1 MNLNVDTR
9 QQTAFIQLFK
19 SAIDSIDASG
29 RLVAPREQI
38 AKGILF
44 IDSTGTICL
53 IPHNVFQAAVDEYGT
68 DVVAFNRTFHKSF
81 KTMAFG
87 DPMEL
92 VLYQMLNYLST
103 YGMESAGFEALNYV
117 PMELLEIPTDAFNI
131 KRLTIIHLVSL
142 EHAKNLLNEYLKTL
156 TAPNDRI
163 RTAVADLFPFVTNTP
178 DEIKSFEIM
187 AMYCD
192 YKCVY
197 PTNPISGLRYVIYK
211 ATGTPMIIKNRRTI
225 ETIKRH
231 AQCDVNTEIP
241 ARVFTANLPGY
252 ASIFLRY
259 KPLFLAFKKYPY
271 CARLINQMRR
281 MSDTYH
287 KPLPDT
293 AIQNFINLMKK
304 GRCLHAIT
312 ILDKASNRDLVKI
325 INACTA
331 RATIDGAP
339 AVYAIRNGRLFVKEN
354 GISALNAKDAQ
365 VYRYC
370 ITKCINKLH
379 ARLSE
384 TLSGK
389 TFVLPT
395 DIAYAVPTTEKQMLS
410 TIPYGT
416 CIHIPEDFSHV
427 TVGVHWTNNKIKDME
442 SRVDI
447 DLHAHSANANFGWN
461 SYWRDG
467 SDVVYSGD
475 NTNAPIAKGGAAE
488 AFWIKLGQDD
498 IIFDVS
504 LYSGLHKTEFKFF
517 LTSNARN
524 EMHRN
529 FTFDA
534 SKLLATPLRLGF
546 NSQHGMTLGMLTEDR
561 FYIYGGALQTG
572 IVPSANY
579 KSAIA
584 GMKNIFKSK
593 MRMSAFLRA
602 VGAWVMTPMDLAQ
615 LKQDDPEAAAQVISL
630 MPEDLTPGTLLNLVD
645 GKVE

>member
-1 MNLNVDTR
+1 MNVDVNAR

-19 SAIDSIDASG
+19 SAINSTDTSG
-29 RLVAPREQI
+29 RLVTPREQI
-38 AKGILF
+38 AKGVLF
-44 IDSTGTICL
+44 IDSIGTICL
-53 IPHNVFQAAVDEYGT
+53 VPHNVFQAAVDEYGT

-92 VLYQMLNYLST
+92 ILYQMLSYLST

-117 PMELLEIPTDAFNI
+117 PMEVLEIPADAFNI

-163 RTAVADLFPFVTNTP
+163 RTAVTDLFPFVTNTP

-187 AMYCD
+187 VMYCD
-192 YKCVY
+192 YKRVY
-197 PTNPISGLRYVIYK
+197 PTQPISGLRYLIYK
-211 ATGTPMIIKNRRTI
+211 VTGTPMVIKNRRTV
-225 ETIKRH
+225 ETIKNRS
-231 AQCDVNTEIP
+231 AYSPVCELP
-241 ARVFTANLPGY
+241 ARVFMANLPGY
-252 ASIFLRY
+252 AGIFLRY
-259 KPLFLAFKKYPY
+259 KPLFLAFKKYPH

-281 MSDTYH
+281 MADTYH

-293 AIQNFINLMKK
+293 AVQNFINLMLQGKYLK
-304 GRCLHAIT
+304 ALGVI
-312 ILDKASNRDLVKI
+312 DKASNRDLVKI
-325 INACTA
+325 INSCYT
-331 RATIDGAP
+331 RASTKSVP
-339 AVYAIRNGRLFVKEN
+339 AVYTVRNGRMFVKED
-354 GISALNAKDAQ
+354 GIQPLNFETANVYIRCIQECMKAL
-365 VYRYC
+365 Y
-370 ITKCINKLH
+370 T
-379 ARLSE
+379 RLNE
-384 TLSGK
+384 QFAGK
-389 TFVLPT
+389 TFVLP
-395 DIAYAVPTTEKQMLS
+395 DDVDYAVPATEKQMMG

-416 CIHIPEDFSHV
+416 GVVVPNGRTNL
-427 TVGVHWTNNKIKDME
+427 TVGVHWTNNKTNRGE

-447 DLHAHSANANFGWN
+447 DLHAHSVNANFGWN

-475 NTNAPIAKGGAAE
+475 NTNAPIAQGGAAE
-488 AFWIKLGQDD
+488 AFWVKLGQDD

-504 LYSGLHKTEFKFF
+504 LFSGLPETEFKFF
-517 LTSNARN
+517 LTGNDRSD
-524 EMHRN
+524 MGRN

-546 NSQHGMTLGMLTEDR
+546 NGQHGMTLGMLTEDR

-584 GMKNIFKSK
+584 GLKNIFKSK